1 MTHGR
6 NPRPLGHPFDL
17 PPRWRWL
24 TIPVLAVG
32 GGGVA
37 ATTILEEE
45 ALTFA
50 TCATLASI
58 LVLGAPMLWLVWRL
72 FNDPTS

>member
-1 MTHGR
+1 MAHGR
-6 NPRPLGHPFDL
+6 NPRRLGRPFDL

-24 TIPVLAVG
+24 TISVLVL
-32 GGGVA
+32 GGGVVA
-37 ATTILEEE
+37 AATILEEE

-58 LVLGAPMLWLVWRL
+58 LVLGAPVLWLVWRL
-72 FNDPTS
+72 FNDSTS

>member
-6 NPRPLGHPFDL
+6 IPRRLGHPFDL
-17 PPRWRWL
+17 PPRGRWL
-24 TIPVLAVG
+24 TISVLVL
-32 GGGVA
+32 GGGVLA

-50 TCATLASI
+50 KCATLASI

-72 FNDPTS
+72 FNDSTS

>member
-1 MTHGR
+1 
-6 NPRPLGHPFDL
+6 
-17 PPRWRWL
+17 
-24 TIPVLAVG
+24 
-32 GGGVA
+32 VA